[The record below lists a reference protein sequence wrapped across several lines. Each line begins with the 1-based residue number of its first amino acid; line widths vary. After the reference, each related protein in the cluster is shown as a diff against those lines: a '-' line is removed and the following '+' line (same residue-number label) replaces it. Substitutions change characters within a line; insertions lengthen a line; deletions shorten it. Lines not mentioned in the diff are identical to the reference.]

1 MANLTVTIKEEVS
14 LNGKEYGGVNSLNLT
29 VTEVDT
35 RIVTITN
42 TEQTIFLFAA
52 AVAAGTFKDAQLEY
66 LRITNLHASATVDL
80 RISDSAQEYFVRI
93 VAGGSFILTED
104 QLDADNTG
112 DAETMSLAQ
121 IDSIKAISSTS
132 TSDIE
137 IFAAS

>member
-1 MANLTVTIKEEVS
+1 MANLTVTIKEELS
-14 LNGKEYGGVNSLNLT
+14 LNGKEYGGSNSLELT
-29 VTEVDT
+29 VTEVDS
-35 RIVTITN
+35 RVLTITN
-42 TEQTIFLFAA
+42 VEQTVLLFDA

-66 LRITNLHASATVDL
+66 LRITNLHETATVDL

-112 DAETMSLAQ
+112 SAETMALAQ
-121 IDSIKAISSTS
+121 IDSIKAKSSTS

-137 IFAAS
+137 VFSAS

>member
-14 LNGKEYGGVNSLNLT
+14 LNGKEYGGSNTLDLT

-35 RIVTITN
+35 RVVTITN
-42 TEQTIFLFAA
+42 TEQTILLFAA

-66 LRITNLHASATVDL
+66 LRITNLHISATVDL
-80 RISDSAQEYFVRI
+80 RISDAAQEYFVRI

-104 QLDADNTG
+104 QIDADNTG

-121 IDSIKAISSTS
+121 IDSIKAVSSTS
-132 TSDIE
+132 ASEIE

>member
-14 LNGKEYGGVNSLNLT
+14 LNGKEYGGSNTLDVT

-42 TEQTIFLFAA
+42 TEQTILLFAA

-112 DAETMSLAQ
+112 SAETMSLAQ

>member
-14 LNGKEYGGVNSLNLT
+14 LNGKEYGGSNTLDLT

-42 TEQTIFLFAA
+42 TEQTILLFAA

-112 DAETMSLAQ
+112 SAETMSLAQ

>member
-14 LNGKEYGGVNSLNLT
+14 LNGKEYGGSNTLDLT

-42 TEQTIFLFAA
+42 TEQTILLFAA

-66 LRITNLHASATVDL
+66 LRITNLHESATVDL

>member
-1 MANLTVTIKEEVS
+1 M
-14 LNGKEYGGVNSLNLT
+14 
-29 VTEVDT
+29 
-35 RIVTITN
+35 
-42 TEQTIFLFAA
+42 FAA

-112 DAETMSLAQ
+112 SAETMSLAQ

>member
-14 LNGKEYGGVNSLNLT
+14 LNGKEYGGVNTLDLT

-42 TEQTIFLFAA
+42 TEQTILLFDA

-66 LRITNLHASATVDL
+66 LRITNLHESATVDL
-80 RISDSAQEYFVRI
+80 RISDSAQEYFVRV

-112 DAETMSLAQ
+112 SAETMSLAQ